1 MKQVK
6 RTYTDFNEFV
16 KNEPEL
22 IETLIQ
28 MTNENAF
35 PPPAFATCEGI
46 YSATELVTWNYKDQK
61 YEPMTKLSDIIGL
74 IQEWGDFDESIS
86 SLYVNRTYSMETD
99 DGKFSL
105 EAYGSSYRKDQSI
118 CDERMGNEIV
128 VIDNIALE
136 IQAEHEKLI
145 KAEKKK
151 AENTK
156 KWKDFVSD
164 KTDVEII
171 YDLMNNYTFPSK
183 IK

>member
-1 MKQVK
+1 MKTLKFIKMKQVK

-22 IETLIQ
+22 VESLIQ
-28 MTNENAF
+28 MINENS
-35 PPPAFATCEGI
+35 EEEV
-46 YSATELVTWNYKDQK
+46 TELVTYNWRESK
-61 YEPMTKLSDIIGL
+61 YELMSELGDIIGL
-74 IQEWGDFDESIS
+74 IQDWGDYDETIS
-86 SLYVNRTYSMETD
+86 SLYVDRTYSMETE

-118 CDERMGNEIV
+118 CDEKMEDEIV
-128 VIDNIALE
+128 VIDNIARE
-136 IQAEHEKLI
+136 IQEEHEKLI